1 MKQSDLLCLTCKHT
15 LSLCFSLWDIWK
27 SIYSTKVRLP
37 MLRGEILDL
46 SARGSRTQ
54 PDRQDPWDCT
64 NIHQPWPTET
74 AAGLTVWCKPNA
86 SFLAKLR
93 CLKWLHLV
101 TLSAIW
107 SQWLMVIL
115 VNVAFNSGSRKKK
128 KKKIKGHLPNQ
139 PLFIYGF
146 LLWKEFIWW
155 GFHNQDVNYLYIW

>member
-15 LSLCFSLWDIWK
+15 LSLCFYLWGIWK
-27 SIYSTKVRLP
+27 SIYGTEVRLP
-37 MLRGEILDL
+37 MLQEAILDL

-54 PDRQDPWDCT
+54 TDRQDPWGCT

-74 AAGLTVWCKPNA
+74 IAGLIVWCKPSA
-86 SFLAKLR
+86 SCLGKLR

-115 VNVAFNSGSRKKK
+115 VNTGFNSGSWKKIK
-128 KKKIKGHLPNQ
+128 IKIKGHLPNQ
-139 PLFIYGF
+139 PLFIHGF